1 MTATPTGSGPGDSG
15 PPGCGELR
23 GPHHDPGHDVGMHPI
38 IRAALDAGDGTAS
51 SADLH
56 RRGASRRD
64 VERAIGAGDLVRVRR
79 NALLEG
85 ERWRET
91 KPWDRHD
98 LRARAVVRA
107 LGDKPPLALTHHSAL
122 AVRGIDV
129 HGVDDR
135 VHVARIGSGRGRTDT
150 GLASHRPL
158 DESLTSVHRGLLT
171 VIPAVACVQVASHF
185 GGEAGLVSA
194 DHALHREV
202 MTRADLDAAMV
213 ALRPWRWSREPA
225 KMLALVDGR
234 AESGAES
241 RTRWAL
247 RTLGLRMPTPQ
258 VEIFDD
264 AGEFVARVDFL
275 YEDMKLV
282 IEVDGRKKYEKAQ
295 DLWDEK
301 MREDRLRALGY
312 VVVRLTWADL
322 DDLTVVRAK
331 IQRGLALAA

>member
-1 MTATPTGSGPGDSG
+1 MENSAAPITIPVTM
-15 PPGCGELR
+15 C
-23 GPHHDPGHDVGMHPI
+23 VMHPI
-38 IRAALDAGDGTAS
+38 IRAALDEGRGTAS
-51 SADLH
+51 GADLH

-64 VERAIGAGDLVRVRR
+64 VERAIRAGDLVRVRR
-79 NALLEG
+79 NALVEG
-85 ERWRET
+85 ELWRRLE
-91 KPWDRHD
+91 PWDRHD
-98 LRARAVVRA
+98 LRARAMLRA
-107 LGDKPPLALTHHSAL
+107 LGDEPPLVLTHHSAL
-122 AVRGIDV
+122 AVRGVDV

-135 VHVARIGSGRGRTDT
+135 VHVARVGAGRGRTDK

-158 DESLTSVHRGLLT
+158 GASLTSVHQGLLT
-171 VIPAVACVQVASHF
+171 VTPAVACVQVAGQF

-194 DHALHREV
+194 DHALHRGV
-202 MTRADLDAAMV
+202 VTRADLDAAMA
-213 ALRPWRWSREPA
+213 ALRPGRWSREPA

-258 VEIFDD
+258 VEIFDE

-282 IEVDGRKKYEKAQ
+282 IEVDGRKKYKKPQ

-301 MREDRLRALGY
+301 VREDRLRALGH

-322 DDLTVVRAK
+322 EDLTVVRAK
-331 IQRGLALAA
+331 ILRGLALAA